1 MTARLGVLT
10 EPPRGTHYTFG
21 GDEWIV
27 VQLSEAM
34 SLDVNLKAQVLTRAL
49 AEKALPGIVEICL
62 SNASYMVRIDPDVV
76 RPTVLVEQLRELE
89 AAHSDFRSI
98 TLRTRIVDVPVLFE
112 DEWTAATVQR
122 FRDRHQRP
130 DLTDLEFAAELNGY
144 GSTDEFIDAM
154 VSAPALVSMIGFVP
168 TVPWGYQLVPEERQI
183 EVPKYVRP
191 RTFSP
196 ERAFAWGGAFSAI
209 YPVDGAGGYQLFGM
223 CPAPIVQ
230 PEQTLHDFRES
241 FAFPR
246 PGDLFNY
253 RRIEREEFDEIRARV
268 TEGSFRY
275 RLAELDFTP
284 AEWFARPDETVA
296 AMQELLYGA

>member
-1 MTARLGVLT
+1 MTARPRMLT
-10 EPPRGTHYTFG
+10 EPPKGTLYTFG

-27 VQLSEAM
+27 VQLDEAM
-34 SLDVNLKAQVLTRAL
+34 SLDVNLKAQALTRAL
-49 AEKALPGIVEICL
+49 AEKALPGIVEVCL

-76 RPTVLVEQLRELE
+76 HPADLIEQLREIE
-89 AAHSDFRSI
+89 DANSDFRSI
-98 TLRTRIVDVPVLFE
+98 TIRTRIVDVPVLFE
-112 DEWTAATVQR
+112 DEWTAATVRR

-144 GSTDEFIDAM
+144 RSTGELIDAV
-154 VSAPALVSMIGFVP
+154 VSAPALVSMTGFVP
-168 TVPWGYQLVPEERQI
+168 TVPWGYQLVPEARQI

-191 RTFSP
+191 RTFTP
-196 ERAFAWGGAFSAI
+196 ERAFSWGGAFSAI

-223 CPAPIVQ
+223 CATPIVQ
-230 PEQTLHDFRES
+230 PEQTLYDFRGS
-241 FAFPR
+241 FSFPR

-253 RRIEREEFDEIRARV
+253 RRVEREEFDEIRARV
-268 TEGSFRY
+268 EEGSFRY
-275 RLAELDFTP
+275 RLEELGFAP